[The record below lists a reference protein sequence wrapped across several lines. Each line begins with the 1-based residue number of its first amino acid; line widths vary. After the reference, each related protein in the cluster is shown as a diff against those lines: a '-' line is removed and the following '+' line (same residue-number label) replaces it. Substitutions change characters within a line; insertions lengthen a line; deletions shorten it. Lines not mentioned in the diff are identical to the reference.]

1 MTRQTP
7 RSRRTGP
14 PVAHADLYDYDP
26 ALVSYS
32 RIGRGMRNDTAWAVT
47 YDGTFLGY
55 VVGRDGGW
63 STQPESDP
71 NEPVQPT
78 HQFLYAYP
86 SRAYVTD
93 LLVAEARTAGFL
105 A

>member
-7 RSRRTGP
+7 RSRRQAP

-26 ALVSYS
+26 AKVTYT
-32 RIGRGMRNDTAWAVT
+32 RVGRGMRSDTAYAVDH
-47 YDGTFLGY
+47 DGTFLGY

-71 NEPVQPT
+71 NTPVLPT
-78 HQFLYAYP
+78 HEFLYAYV
-86 SRAYVTD
+86 SRAQVTD
-93 LLVAEARTAGFL
+93 MLVAEARDAGVV

>member
-7 RSRRTGP
+7 RSRRTAP
-14 PVAHADLYDYDP
+14 PVAHADLYDFDP
-26 ALVSYS
+26 AEVTYS
-32 RIGRGMRNDTAWAVT
+32 RIGRGMRSDSAYAVD
-47 YDGTFLGY
+47 YRGTFLGY

-71 NEPVQPT
+71 NVPVLPT
-78 HQFLYAYP
+78 HEFLYAYP
-86 SRAYVTD
+86 TRSYATD
-93 LLVAEARTAGFL
+93 LLVAEARTAGVV